1 MQRFFSVPKAASTPK
16 ITPIVAPY
24 IPQEITDRKAA
35 FSQTLR
41 LNIRAEERQRF
52 YTEDAQKPKANPIL
66 SAFAFNIRAS
76 EGSPGVLQRDAVSLR
91 EEIAQDAITREAGRT
106 RAEQFAIIREVGATG
121 QRARTRQADGVGVR
135 DSGATT
141 QSVWVGVTPRLGQGF
156 KFRFGETLKPPRQ
169 PMIPLP
175 PIRLPQFS
183 DGAMKPPRMPK
194 ARNAK
199 GGYSPSLAGADL
211 GISEKKIKKMY
222 LGFEI
227 RGLRKKNVVL

>member
-1 MQRFFSVPKAASTPK
+1 
-16 ITPIVAPY
+16 
-24 IPQEITDRKAA
+24 
-35 FSQTLR
+35 
-41 LNIRAEERQRF
+41 
-52 YTEDAQKPKANPIL
+52 
-66 SAFAFNIRAS
+66 
-76 EGSPGVLQRDAVSLR
+76 
-91 EEIAQDAITREAGRT
+91 
-106 RAEQFAIIREVGATG
+106 
-121 QRARTRQADGVGVR
+121 
-135 DSGATT
+135 
-141 QSVWVGVTPRLGQGF
+141 
-156 KFRFGETLKPPRQ
+156 
-169 PMIPLP
+169 MIPLP